1 MDQQYIMAIDQSTQ
15 ATKAILLDEKGMILA
30 KAALPHRQIITEAGF
45 VEHDPIEIMENCRRA
60 AGEVLAKGGISGS
73 RVAGLGITCQRE
85 TAVLWDRDSGMPVC
99 NAVVWQCAR
108 GEAVCERLRYQGMAE
123 LVKERTGLKLSPYF
137 SAAKIAW
144 ALEHVPGLKKKA
156 EEGSLCCG
164 TVDSWLLYRF
174 TGGDGYLTDVSNA
187 SRTQLMNLR
196 TLAWDEEICLAFG
209 IPVSCLPEIRPSD
222 GDFGQTDLMG
232 VLPKRVPI
240 RAVMGDSHGALFGQH
255 CHNPGET
262 KATYGTGSSV
272 MMNTGSRLVNDP
284 TLTASVAWGRAGE
297 VNYVLEGNLNYT
309 GAVITWLKDDLG
321 LIREE
326 REVAALAQSAAEG
339 DKTYLVPAFSGLGA
353 PYWESGA
360 RALLSGM
367 GRCTGRAE
375 IVRAAEECI
384 AYQITDIV
392 RLMEESSGSRLT
404 ELRVDGGPTRDAFLM
419 QFQSDILDTAVAV
432 SGVEELS
439 ATGVGYMAGLALEL
453 YREDTLWDALEHRS
467 FTPGATGK
475 WRKDKYDGWKQA
487 VNMAITS
494 KNVKSV

>member
-15 ATKAILLDEKGMILA
+15 ATKAVLLDKKGRIAA
-30 KAALPHRQIITEAGF
+30 KAALPHRQIITEEGY
-45 VEHDPIEIMENCRRA
+45 VEHDPIEIIENCRRVA
-60 AGEVLAKGGISGS
+60 KEVLAKGGIPCGL
-73 RVAGLGITCQRE
+73 VAGIGITCQRE
-85 TAVLWDRDSGMPVC
+85 TAVLWDRNSGMPVC
-99 NAVVWQCAR
+99 NAIVWQCVR
-108 GEAVCERLRYQGMAE
+108 GESVCERLKGQGVAE

-137 SAAKIAW
+137 SAAKFAW

-174 TGGDGYLTDVSNA
+174 TGGASYLTDVSNA
-187 SRTQLMNLR
+187 SRTQLMNLH
-196 TLAWDEEICLAFG
+196 TLAWDEDICRAFG
-209 IPVSCLPEIRPSD
+209 IPVSCLPEICPSD
-222 GDFGQTDLMG
+222 GDFGYTDLMG
-232 VLPKRVPI
+232 ALPKQVPI

-272 MMNTGSRLVNDP
+272 MMNTGSRPINDP
-284 TLTASVAWGRAGE
+284 TLAASVAWGQGSE

-309 GAVITWLKDDLG
+309 GAVISWLKNDLG
-321 LIREE
+321 LIRDE
-326 REVAALAQSAAEG
+326 REVSALAQSAAEG
-339 DKTYLVPAFSGLGA
+339 DRTYLVPAFSGLGA

-392 RLMEESSGSRLT
+392 RLMEERSGSRLT

-419 QFQSDILDTAVAV
+419 QFQSDILNTVVAV

-439 ATGVGYMAGLALEL
+439 ATGAGYMAGLALGL
-453 YREDTLWDALEHRS
+453 YRQDELWDALERRN
-467 FTPGATGK
+467 FIPGSTEE
-475 WRKDKYDGWKQA
+475 WRKDKYDGWKEA
-487 VNMAITS
+487 VNIAITP
-494 KNVKSV
+494 KK